1 MPNLILK
8 YCKLSSIEKKMFFEA
23 FIISFYARL
32 LILFFS
38 FKSLEKKL
46 GSKSSLF
53 PKYDHQN
60 KELLVLIKRSIL
72 RSAKYSI
79 WRNKC
84 FEQSLTAAIMLKRR
98 KYHYV
103 LHFGLTKKD
112 NKLKAHVWIES
123 NDYYLVNKGN
133 VEYSILLTYFG

>member
-1 MPNLILK
+1 
-8 YCKLSSIEKKMFFEA
+8 MFFEA
-23 FIISFYARL
+23 FFISFYSRL

-46 GSKSSLF
+46 GSKSPPLF
-53 PKYDHQN
+53 PKYDHNN

-72 RSAKYSI
+72 RSAKYCI

-98 KYHYV
+98 KFHYV
-103 LHFGLTKKD
+103 LYFGLAKKD
-112 NKLKAHVWIES
+112 KKLKAHVWIKS
-123 NDYYLVNKGN
+123 NGYYLVNKGN
-133 VEYSILLTYFG
+133 VEYSTLLTYFG